1 MTNHPKISSKDFE
14 KELKG
19 GKYEGEYDTC
29 QKKKKTLWVCVNS
42 CLPSCKSCTVKKIN
56 SWENLKRK

>member
-29 QKKKKTLWVCVNS
+29 QKKKKNLVS
-42 CLPSCKSCTVKKIN
+42 LCKLMFALMQVMHCK
-56 SWENLKRK
+56 ENK